1 MFCRNCGAKNA
12 DDAVFCCECGAKLI
26 VEQQETHAAAQID
39 NAVNNSTDIPVNNP
53 INNPVS
59 PIGASMGNQ
68 QSPLEPLK
76 KIPKKIYAIATG
88 VLALLIVL
96 IVVYVN
102 VSSTINLDKYVK
114 VAYSGYDGYG
124 TASVSIDWDSIEKK
138 YGSKVKLT
146 SQAKKQMNNYL
157 GDVSDKPISFLPV
170 MVGTP
175 ELDKYGYLNNGDK
188 ISYKWN
194 IDDESLK
201 NVFKN
206 KIKYKDSSVEVSGLK
221 KAEKFDAFKDLKVEF
236 SGVGPDGNAE
246 LKYKGKDLD
255 EDCFYCEDS
264 NGLSNG
270 DKVVVKLQG
279 EPEYYAKQYGKIPKE
294 LKKTY
299 KVKGLGKYATKLSD
313 VDDDTLENAK
323 KEAEKIVKDSCSSF
337 GSDET
342 LSATTYVGDYLEV
355 AKKKKDI
362 YGNKNV
368 FGIVYKI
375 DVQIQPE
382 NCNPTM
388 FTYYYDVRYYNI
400 VANDDKSCTIDYEDY
415 ETTWSSV
422 STQVDNPNS
431 FFGSYYYYTGYE
443 SIDKLMNSRKEDSQ
457 TSYDTEWNIDGVDAT
472 TAANGEDYI
481 CAYSAEREI
490 TTDEI
495 NNFKN
500 SDYSSYGFPGGRDV
514 IQMII
519 NEMYARHGYQFTDA
533 ELTNYFNQK
542 QWYSSIP
549 NKTIDMDG
557 IYNNMS
563 SVEQANVTLLQQYK

>member
-1 MFCRNCGAKNA
+1 M
-12 DDAVFCCECGAKLI
+12 
-26 VEQQETHAAAQID
+26 
-39 NAVNNSTDIPVNNP
+39 
-53 INNPVS
+53 
-59 PIGASMGNQ
+59 
-68 QSPLEPLK
+68 
-76 KIPKKIYAIATG
+76 
-88 VLALLIVL
+88 
-96 IVVYVN
+96 
-102 VSSTINLDKYVK
+102 
-114 VAYSGYDGYG
+114 
-124 TASVSIDWDSIEKK
+124 
-138 YGSKVKLT
+138 
-146 SQAKKQMNNYL
+146 
-157 GDVSDKPISFLPV
+157 
-170 MVGTP
+170 
-175 ELDKYGYLNNGDK
+175 
-188 ISYKWN
+188 
-194 IDDESLK
+194 
-201 NVFKN
+201 
-206 KIKYKDSSVEVSGLK
+206 
-221 KAEKFDAFKDLKVEF
+221 
-236 SGVGPDGNAE
+236 
-246 LKYKGKDLD
+246 
-255 EDCFYCEDS
+255 
-264 NGLSNG
+264 
-270 DKVVVKLQG
+270 
-279 EPEYYAKQYGKIPKE
+279 
-294 LKKTY
+294 
-299 KVKGLGKYATKLSD
+299 
-313 VDDDTLENAK
+313 
-323 KEAEKIVKDSCSSF
+323 
-337 GSDET
+337 
-342 LSATTYVGDYLEV
+342 

>member
-236 SGVGPDGNAE
+236 SGVGPDGKAE

-279 EPEYYAKQYGKIPKE
+279 EPENYAKQYGKIPKE

-342 LSATTYVGDYLEV
+342 LSAATYVGDYLEV

-472 TAANGEDYI
+472 TAANG
-481 CAYSAEREI
+481 
-490 TTDEI
+490 
-495 NNFKN
+495 
-500 SDYSSYGFPGGRDV
+500 
-514 IQMII
+514 
-519 NEMYARHGYQFTDA
+519 
-533 ELTNYFNQK
+533 
-542 QWYSSIP
+542 
-549 NKTIDMDG
+549 
-557 IYNNMS
+557 
-563 SVEQANVTLLQQYK
+563 

>member
-194 IDDESLK
+194 I
-201 NVFKN
+201 
-206 KIKYKDSSVEVSGLK
+206 
-221 KAEKFDAFKDLKVEF
+221 
-236 SGVGPDGNAE
+236 GV
-246 LKYKGKDLD
+246 
-255 EDCFYCEDS
+255 
-264 NGLSNG
+264 
-270 DKVVVKLQG
+270 Q
-279 EPEYYAKQYGKIPKE
+279 
-294 LKKTY
+294 
-299 KVKGLGKYATKLSD
+299 
-313 VDDDTLENAK
+313 
-323 KEAEKIVKDSCSSF
+323 
-337 GSDET
+337 
-342 LSATTYVGDYLEV
+342 
-355 AKKKKDI
+355 
-362 YGNKNV
+362 
-368 FGIVYKI
+368 
-375 DVQIQPE
+375 
-382 NCNPTM
+382 
-388 FTYYYDVRYYNI
+388 
-400 VANDDKSCTIDYEDY
+400 
-415 ETTWSSV
+415 
-422 STQVDNPNS
+422 
-431 FFGSYYYYTGYE
+431 
-443 SIDKLMNSRKEDSQ
+443 
-457 TSYDTEWNIDGVDAT
+457 
-472 TAANGEDYI
+472 
-481 CAYSAEREI
+481 
-490 TTDEI
+490 
-495 NNFKN
+495 
-500 SDYSSYGFPGGRDV
+500 
-514 IQMII
+514 
-519 NEMYARHGYQFTDA
+519 
-533 ELTNYFNQK
+533 
-542 QWYSSIP
+542 
-549 NKTIDMDG
+549 
-557 IYNNMS
+557 
-563 SVEQANVTLLQQYK
+563 